1 MNAISKEAAG
11 WRRIGITVDSGAAD
25 SVASPESF
33 PGYRIVEHIIPMFY
47 QSATG
52 EPIINLG
59 EQSIAMVTDEGT
71 LRGMKFQATKK
82 IKKPLASVKRIVEAN
97 HAVVFAPDA
106 LGGSFILNLDTGE
119 TNQMREADGNYML
132 DVWIPPADEFE
143 GFGRQP

>member
-1 MNAISKEAAG
+1 MA
-11 WRRIGITVDSGAAD
+11 RGITVDSGAAD

-33 PGYRIVEHIIPMFY
+33 PGYRVVEHAAPQFY

-52 EPIINLG
+52 EPIVNLG

-82 IKKPLASVKRIVEAN
+82 IRKPLASVKKIVEAN
-97 HAVVFAPDA
+97 HAVVFAPEV

-119 TNQMREADGNYML
+119 TNQAADKAACRP
-132 DVWIPPADEFE
+132 WS
-143 GFGRQP
+143 

>member
-1 MNAISKEAAG
+1 M
-11 WRRIGITVDSGAAD
+11 
-25 SVASPESF
+25 ASPESF
-33 PGYRIVEHIIPMFY
+33 SGYKIVEHLTPKFY

-52 EPIINLG
+52 ESIINLG

-71 LRGMKFQATKK
+71 LRGMTFQATTK

-132 DVWIPPADEFE
+132 DVWVFPASEVE
-143 GFGRQP
+143 GVGRRP